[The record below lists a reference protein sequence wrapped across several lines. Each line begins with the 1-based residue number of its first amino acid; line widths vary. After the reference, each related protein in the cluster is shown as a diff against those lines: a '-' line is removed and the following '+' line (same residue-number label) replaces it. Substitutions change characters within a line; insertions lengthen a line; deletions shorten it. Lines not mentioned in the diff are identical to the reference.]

1 VSADCS
7 KAEDVVTGR
16 NSDEPRPPAT
26 IYDVARLA
34 QVSPSTVSRALN
46 KPGRIS
52 AETERKVR
60 EAAERLQFEINPSA
74 RALPTGRRMTLALML
89 ADITNPVVF
98 GVIRGAERAAAAAGY
113 TLIITESQESGES
126 ELKMLRRIQASVD
139 GIVLATTRVPT
150 LSIQQFAHVKPIVLL
165 NRAESAVASIVPDV
179 LGGVAQLLDHLR
191 ACGHANIAYLSG
203 PAASWM
209 NGERWAALVQLAPS
223 RRMRVFEIPGR
234 APTMPGGAEALER
247 VMLSPAT
254 AVIAF
259 NDLMALGLLR
269 QARQEKISVPGRLS
283 VAGFD
288 NIFGAELT
296 TPALTTVA
304 APLEDA
310 AATAVE
316 SLVALIERSS
326 DRPPEVSLFDV
337 RLIVRDS
344 TGPVAT
350 D

>member
-1 VSADCS
+1 M
-7 KAEDVVTGR
+7 TGL
-16 NSDEPRPPAT
+16 SSEQQQPRVT

-46 KPGRIS
+46 KPGRMT

-60 EAAERLQFEINPSA
+60 QAAERLAFEINPSA
-74 RALPTGRRMTLALML
+74 RALQTGRRMTLALML

-98 GVIRGAERAAAAAGY
+98 GVVRGAERGAAAAGY
-113 TLIITESQESGES
+113 SLIIAESQESGES
-126 ELKMLRRIQASVD
+126 ELKMLRKIQASVD

-150 LSIQQFAHVKPIVLL
+150 QSIQQLARALPIVLV
-165 NRAESAVASIVPDV
+165 NRAEPAVASIVPDV
-179 LGGVAQLLDHLR
+179 RGGVAQLLDHLQ

-209 NGERWAALVQLAPS
+209 NSERWAALVKLAPP

-234 APTMPGGAEALER
+234 EPTMPGGAEALER

-269 QARQEKISVPGRLS
+269 QARQEKVAVPGRLS
-283 VAGFD
+283 IAGFD

-296 TPALTTVA
+296 TPALTTIA
-304 APLEDA
+304 APLEDVGA
-310 AATAVE
+310 QAVE
-316 SLVALIERSS
+316 SLVALIEG
-326 DRPPEVSLFDV
+326 RPARLPEVPPFELQLV
-337 RLIVRDS
+337 VRDS
-344 TGPVAT
+344 TGPFSAI

>member
-1 VSADCS
+1 M
-7 KAEDVVTGR
+7 TGL
-16 NSDEPRPPAT
+16 SSEEPQPPAT

-60 EAAERLQFEINPSA
+60 EAAERLEFEINPSA
-74 RALPTGRRMTLALML
+74 RALQTGRRMTLALML
-89 ADITNPVVF
+89 ADITNPVAF
-98 GVIRGAERAAAAAGY
+98 GVIRGAERGAAAAGY
-113 TLIITESQESGES
+113 TLIIAESQESGES
-126 ELKMLRRIQASVD
+126 ELKMLRKIQASVD
-139 GIVLATTRVPT
+139 GIVLATTRAST
-150 LSIQQFAHVKPIVLL
+150 RSIQQFAHAKPIVLI
-165 NRAESAVASIVPDV
+165 NRAESAVPSIVPDI

-191 ACGHANIAYLSG
+191 SCGHANIAYISG

-209 NGERWAALVQLAPS
+209 NSERWAALVQLAPP

-234 APTMPGGAEALER
+234 APTMPGGADALER

-269 QARQEKISVPGRLS
+269 QARQEKIAVPGRLS
-283 VAGFD
+283 IAGFD

-296 TPALTTVA
+296 TPALTTIA
-304 APLEDA
+304 APLEDVGA
-310 AATAVE
+310 RAVE
-316 SLVALIERSS
+316 SLVALIEGSS
-326 DRPPEVSLFDV
+326 ARLPEVSSFELQ
-337 RLIVRDS
+337 LIVRDS
-344 TGPVAT
+344 TGPILAT